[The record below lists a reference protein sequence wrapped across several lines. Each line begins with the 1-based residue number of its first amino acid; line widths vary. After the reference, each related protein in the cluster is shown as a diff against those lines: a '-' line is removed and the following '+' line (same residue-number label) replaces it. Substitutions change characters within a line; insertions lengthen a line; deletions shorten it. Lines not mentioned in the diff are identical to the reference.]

1 MLASTRTGIHLREK
15 QRPPEG
21 DWFVWLLMSG
31 RGFGKT
37 LAGASWVNRLA
48 EAHPEWRIALV
59 GRTTSDV
66 RDVMVDGATGIRSLN
81 RQVNYEPSKRRL
93 TWPNGTTAT
102 TFTADQPDMLR
113 GPQFNAAWCD
123 EIASWRYT
131 DAWDNLKLGLRL
143 GDHPQA
149 CVTTTPRPIKLVREL
164 IADEYTRVVTGTTY
178 ENLDN
183 LAPSFRRQVLER
195 YEGTRLGRQEL
206 YAEILDDVPGA
217 LWTRDTIESC
227 RVAKCPPL
235 KQVVVAIDP
244 AVTAGED
251 SDETGI
257 VVCGLGEDGHGYVL
271 ADLSGRLT
279 PEQWARRAVDAYNQH
294 GANWIVAEVNN
305 GGDLVERNIRLYRDG
320 DNRLGESVGYRSVR
334 AARGKYTRAEPVG
347 GLYEQQRIHHV
358 GILSDL
364 EDQQC
369 TWVPGEA
376 SPDRVDAL
384 VWGMTEL
391 MLGQRLVLG
400 VL

>member
-1 MLASTRTGIHLREK
+1 
-15 QRPPEG
+15 
-21 DWFVWLLMSG
+21 VWLLLSG

-37 LAGASWVNRLA
+37 LAGASWVNKLAVENAGWRL
-48 EAHPEWRIALV
+48 ALV
-59 GRTTSDV
+59 GRTASDV
-66 RDVMVDGATGIRSLN
+66 RDVMVDGATGIRS
-81 RQVNYEPSKRRL
+81 VNKSVTYEPSKRRL
-93 TWPNGTTAT
+93 TWPNGSTAT

-113 GPQFNAAWCD
+113 GPQFHAAWCD
-123 EIASWRYT
+123 ELASWRYRM
-131 DAWDNLKLGLRL
+131 AWDNLSLGLRL
-143 GDHPQA
+143 GDRPRV
-149 CVTTTPRPIKLVREL
+149 CVTTTPRPIKLIREL
-164 IADEYTRVVTGTTY
+164 MKDEHTVNVTGTTY

-183 LAPSFRRQVLER
+183 LAPSFRKQVLER

-217 LWTRDTIESC
+217 LWNRDTLEQC
-227 RVAKCPPL
+227 RVDKAPAL
-235 KQVVVAIDP
+235 SQIVVAIDP

-271 ADLSGRLT
+271 QDLSGRYT
-279 PEQWARRAVDAYNQH
+279 PEQWARRAVEAYNMH
-294 GANWIVAEVNN
+294 EANWIVAEVNN

-320 DNRLGESVGYRSVR
+320 DLRLGERVSFRAVR
-334 AARGKYTRAEPVG
+334 AARGKYTRAEPIG
-347 GLYEQQRIHHV
+347 NLYEQGRIHHV
-358 GILSDL
+358 GVLPDL

-391 MLGQRLVLG
+391 MLGQKLVLG